1 MFETTV
7 QFKPREQWRAG
18 MTPEKLIEELDRA
31 VKVPGLSNIWVP
43 PIRNRIDMLA
53 TGIKSPIGVKVSGT
67 SLVDIER
74 ITRDIEV
81 VAKDVPGVSSALAE
95 RLTGGRYVDIQ
106 IDRLA
111 AARYGL
117 SIADVQAVV
126 SGAIG
131 GSNIGETV
139 EGLAR
144 FPINLRY
151 PKEWRDSPQALR
163 RMPILTPAGQQITL
177 GTVAQ
182 VSLTEGPP
190 MLRAARTGACP
201 AGSMSMSVGATWHRP
216 CMSCSNA

>member
-1 MFETTV
+1 MARGDE
-7 QFKPREQWRAG
+7 
-18 MTPEKLIEELDRA
+18 PEKLIEELDRA

-74 ITRDIEV
+74 ITRDIEA
-81 VAKDVPGVSSALAE
+81 VAKEVPGVSSALAE

-163 RMPILTPAGQQITL
+163 RMPILTQAGQQITL

-190 MLRAARTGACP
+190 MLRSENGRLSGWVYVDVRGRDLASTVR
-201 AGSMSMSVGATWHRP
+201 
-216 CMSCSNA
+216 SCSNA

>member
-1 MFETTV
+1 PGLPASKATQLLQQTNRMILTVPEVARVFGKAGRAETATDPAPLEMFETTV
-7 QFKPREQWRAG
+7 QFKPRDQWRAG

-74 ITRDIEV
+74 ITRDIEA
-81 VAKDVPGVSSALAE
+81 VAKEVPGVSSALAE

-144 FPINLRY
+144 FPINLR
-151 PKEWRDSPQALR
+151 
-163 RMPILTPAGQQITL
+163 
-177 GTVAQ
+177 
-182 VSLTEGPP
+182 
-190 MLRAARTGACP
+190 
-201 AGSMSMSVGATWHRP
+201 
-216 CMSCSNA
+216 